1 MVMAGGLVAD
11 EHCAKLGGRA
21 LLKACP
27 ELSSKVVRNRRRKLL
42 LRKLLL
48 LHSHLPV
55 FPVALVRCVLN
66 EVADEA

>member
-11 EHCAKLGGRA
+11 EHCAKLGGRGYTM
-21 LLKACP
+21 LVRSFLQ
-27 ELSSKVVRNRRRKLL
+27 SSSQTTDASCTA
-42 LRKLLL
+42 LLL

-55 FPVALVRCVLN
+55 LPVALVRCVRN

>member
-11 EHCAKLGGRA
+11 EHCAKLGRRA
-21 LLKACP
+21 LLKARP
-27 ELSSKVVRNRRRKLL
+27 ELSSKLVRNRR
-42 LRKLLL
+42 RKLLL